1 LQHVVTVPIAAIQH
15 GPNGLFVYTVK
26 PDSTVQEQAIQLA
39 YQNDT
44 IAVVGKGV
52 TGGCWERVS
61 CPPYVAH
68 EMSETFVACS
78 GGCGCVEHEC
88 YGRCM

>member
-1 LQHVVTVPIAAIQH
+1 MPIAAIQH

-52 TGGCWERVS
+52 TGGENVVLTGQSRLAPGTRVAMTTGM
-61 CPPYVAH
+61 P
-68 EMSETFVACS
+68 
-78 GGCGCVEHEC
+78 GGNS
-88 YGRCM
+88 